1 MKSSAKAA
9 AALNHYIFSHIY
21 AIEEEYDEIFIVMEY
36 IGDKELKKIVGAH
49 HDAPIS
55 IDKCISIAT
64 QIAEGLQAA
73 RRECPPREGFL
84 LEKGGAFLPLDLILY
99 TTAPITEDLPV

>member
-1 MKSSAKAA
+1 
-9 AALNHYIFSHIY
+9 
-21 AIEEEYDEIFIVMEY
+21 FIMMEY
-36 IGDKELKKIVGAH
+36 IEGKELKDILVPTPQNPPLPRG
-49 HDAPIS
+49 DS
-55 IDKCISIAT
+55 GGLSVNDTLSYAT